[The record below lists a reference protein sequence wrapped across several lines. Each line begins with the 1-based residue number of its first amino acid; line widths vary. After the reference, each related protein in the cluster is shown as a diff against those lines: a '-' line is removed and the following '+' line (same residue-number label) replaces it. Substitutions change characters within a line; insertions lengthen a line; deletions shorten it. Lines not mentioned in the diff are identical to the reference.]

1 MKYSTRHSPLWF
13 LAAAAVSILSI
24 GVNLGGAWWGD
35 PARWEHAVV
44 TVLYL
49 LFWLIFT
56 VTARSCPPMLKCCV
70 AMATL
75 TAVTCVVRLMEYAG
89 GVDVLMLPALLL
101 TLLFSVPLYGL
112 RFLPLSWTAMDTAV
126 LVLSSLWLLYARKLL
141 KKI

>member
-1 MKYSTRHSPLWF
+1 MKIDRSPLWF

-35 PARWEHAVV
+35 PARGEHAAV

-70 AMATL
+70 VMSAL

-89 GVDVLMLPALLL
+89 GLDVLMLPALLL

-112 RFLPLSWTAMDTAV
+112 RFLPLSWTVMDTAV
-126 LVLSSLWLLYARKLL
+126 LAASILWLLYAGKQLT
-141 KKI
+141 KV